1 MSKPNYSQVTSF
13 TNKSHL
19 KKLVDGGQTITQE
32 QSPYYIEANPRRFC
46 ECYQN
51 KVNFTIQGYNDTSQ
65 SIYMRV
71 SQLVTLPLGGRVVF
85 GDFGKPYQLTYL
97 GGIEGQSGGSPAPPR
112 NKF

>member
-19 KKLVDGGQTITQE
+19 KKLIDSGQILSQE
-32 QSPYYIEANPRRFC
+32 DNPNPRRFC

-51 KVNFTIQGYNDTSQ
+51 KVDFDIQGYNDATQ
-65 SIYMRV
+65 TIYMRV
-71 SQLVTLPLGGRVVF
+71 SELVRLPLGGRVVF
-85 GDFGKPYQLTYL
+85 GNFGKPYQLTYL
-97 GGIEGQSGGSPAPPR
+97 GGIEGQPGGSPAPPR

>member
-1 MSKPNYSQVTSF
+1 MSKPNYSQVASF

-19 KKLVDGGQTITQE
+19 KKLNEGINNPL
-32 QSPYYIEANPRRFC
+32 SYIEENPRRFC

-51 KVNFTIQGYNDTSQ
+51 KVDFDIQGYNDSTQ

-71 SQLVTLPLGGRVVF
+71 SQLVNLPLGGRIVF
-85 GDFGKPYQLTYL
+85 GDFGKPFQLTYL
-97 GGIEGQSGGSPAPPR
+97 GGIEGQSGGSPRPPR

>member
-1 MSKPNYSQVTSF
+1 MSKPNYSQVASF

-19 KKLVDGGQTITQE
+19 KKLSDGGQTLS
-32 QSPYYIEANPRRFC
+32 QSPYYVEDNPRTFC

-51 KVNFTIQGYNDTSQ
+51 KVNFAIQGYTDASQ

-71 SQLVTLPLGGRVVF
+71 SQLVTLPLGGKVVF